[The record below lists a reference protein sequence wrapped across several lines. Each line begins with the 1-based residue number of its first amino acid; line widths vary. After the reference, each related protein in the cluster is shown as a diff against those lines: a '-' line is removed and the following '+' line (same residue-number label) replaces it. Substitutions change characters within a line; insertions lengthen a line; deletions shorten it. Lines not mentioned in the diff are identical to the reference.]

1 MPFCEDCDRYWSP
14 NSMAP
19 DGSCPRCGEVIADT
33 PPSGGS
39 RHGEDDDGS
48 WPWHFW
54 LLVSVTAA
62 YLLWRVIQGIGGLFS

>member
-19 DGSCPRCGEVIADT
+19 DGSCPTCGEVIADG
-33 PPSGGS
+33 PPGGDD
-39 RHGEDDDGS
+39 EDDGG

-54 LLVSVTAA
+54 LLVGLTAA
-62 YLLWRVIQGIGGLFS
+62 YLAWRVVQGLAGLFS